1 MTKKKLWLIPLMGL
15 VLGGCTYVQGLMDP
29 SINLNADFMA
39 YYYLGRHDFAERP
52 TAEKQLMP
60 FTPENTLEG
69 FFNGGSTSVVG
80 DGSASFDPFQTVRS
94 NNPMGPYVL
103 SNDET
108 LPIHLGLRDA
118 GYTDMI
124 TYNGTLLNTSYV
136 GGWFLTAEGQDL
148 SPYIGHDFGKT
159 KCLSTVD
166 EAFSLG
172 YLSKLYNGQMYCYGT
187 HSLAFVSIDEDGF
200 STKLPKTLVE
210 SDYFLVSFRGG
221 SNDDS
226 NGGDTTPRLVQLDLL
241 VDFYYEDGTSVSF
254 RLKDTYVNTDN
265 GGEAVSFT
273 GFRLDGIRQKGL
285 IGYGLSFENYRDPLS
300 EKESISARAS
310 DDSDY
315 HFGLLLYEVMFVD
328 STWR

>member
-1 MTKKKLWLIPLMGL
+1 MTKKKLWLVPLMGL
-15 VLGGCTYVQGLMDP
+15 ALGGCTYVQGLMDP
-29 SINLNADFMA
+29 SINVNGDFTA
-39 YYYLGRHDFAERP
+39 YYYLGHHDFDERP
-52 TAEKQLMP
+52 TAEKELLP
-60 FTPENTLEG
+60 FTSDNTVEG
-69 FFNGGSTSVVG
+69 FFNGGGTSLQG
-80 DGSASFDPFQTVRS
+80 DGALSFDPSQPTRG
-94 NNPMGPYVL
+94 NPGGVHAL
-103 SNDET
+103 SEDES
-108 LPIHLGLRDA
+108 LPIHLGLKDA
-118 GYTDMI
+118 GYDDMLA
-124 TYNGTLLNTSYV
+124 YGGTSLSTTLAGS
-136 GGWFLTAEGQDL
+136 WILTAEGQDL

-210 SDYFLVSFRGG
+210 SDYFLVAFRGG

-241 VDFYYEDGTSVSF
+241 VDFYYEDGTSASF

-273 GFRLDGIRQKGL
+273 GFKLDGIRQKGL